1 MITTTNKVNNG
12 FTTMP
17 ETTVA
22 EIHPTRMQNYRL
34 HLRTI
39 TNGLIEM
46 AKAAGRTK
54 FTCNQLLRECYN
66 LTDAEFHT
74 YEQWKEQGAFVR
86 RGEHAYLFWGA
97 PITNERG
104 FRYCPVEF
112 RFSREQ
118 VPFKEVNTL

>member
-1 MITTTNKVNNG
+1 MTTNNTKVNAL
-12 FTTMP
+12 TTP
-17 ETTVA
+17 TQHIT
-22 EIHPTRMQNYRL
+22 EIQPSRMQNYRL

-54 FTCNQLLRECYN
+54 YTCNQLLRECYN
-66 LTDAEFHT
+66 LVDAEFHT
-74 YEQWKEQGAFVR
+74 FDEWKEQGAFVR

-104 FRYCPVEF
+104 VRYCPVEF

-118 VPFKEVNTL
+118 VRFKEVNAL

>member
-1 MITTTNKVNNG
+1 MTTNNKVNAL
-12 FTTMP
+12 TTP
-17 ETTVA
+17 TQHIT
-22 EIHPTRMQNYRL
+22 EIQPSRMQNYRM

-39 TNGLIEM
+39 TDGLIEM

-54 FTCNQLLRECYN
+54 YTCNQLLRECYN
-66 LTDAEFHT
+66 LVDAEFHT
-74 YEQWKEQGAFVR
+74 YDEWKEQGAFVR

-104 FRYCPVEF
+104 FRYYPVEF

-118 VPFKEVNTL
+118 VRFKEVNTL